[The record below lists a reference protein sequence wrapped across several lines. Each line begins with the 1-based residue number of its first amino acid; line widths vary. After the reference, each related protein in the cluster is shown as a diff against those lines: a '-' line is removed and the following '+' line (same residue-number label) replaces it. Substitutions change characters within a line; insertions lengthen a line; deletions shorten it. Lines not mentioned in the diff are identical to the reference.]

1 MTPIQMKISGTGMC
15 VPDMVINNDLL
26 EVSSDTNAEWVENTL
41 GIKERRI
48 ANTYQYTSDL
58 AASAA
63 LQAIENAKL
72 ALFDIDMII
81 VATCT
86 PDRKAPSTACIVQRK
101 IEAWG
106 AVCFDL
112 NAVCSGFLFGMVV
125 ASQFIASKAYKN
137 ILVIGADIFSSITDF
152 TRRDCVF
159 FGDGAGAVVLS
170 YDEDGYFAFDL
181 HSDGEGGDAFTVL
194 GGGTECPPTKENS
207 KKYLKEYKFFEMDGR
222 AVYDKATEVLP
233 QSIKSLLEEN
243 NIAIGDIAMLIPHQ
257 PSIGILKKTAET
269 LGMPFEKVK
278 HNMEKYANTSAG
290 TIPILLH
297 ETASSINKDDL
308 VLFAAIGSG
317 WTWGSII
324 MKWR

>member
-1 MTPIQMKISGTGMC
+1 M
-15 VPDMVINNDLL
+15 
-26 EVSSDTNAEWVENTL
+26 
-41 GIKERRI
+41 

-86 PDRKAPSTACIVQRK
+86 PNRKAPSTACIVQRK

-159 FGDGAGAVVLS
+159 FGDGAGAAVFS
-170 YDEDGYFAFDL
+170 YDEDGYFVFDL

-194 GGGTECPPTKENS
+194 GGGTEMPITKENS

-317 WTWGSII
+317 WTWGSAVI
-324 MKWR
+324 KW